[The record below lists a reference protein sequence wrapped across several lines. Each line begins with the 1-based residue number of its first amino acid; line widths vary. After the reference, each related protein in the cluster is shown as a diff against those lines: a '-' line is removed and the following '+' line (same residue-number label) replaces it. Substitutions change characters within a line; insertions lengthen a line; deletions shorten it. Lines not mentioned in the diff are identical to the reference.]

1 MTCFTLIGGC
11 RSLVMG
17 WRREEHTLAVSWPS
31 HSQTRNGKHHDK
43 WEQEWEASSLP
54 ILSSWSHKIQV
65 VIRFLKAF
73 GMAQIDFLLYW
84 KKNALQG
91 WNSTFLLQ
99 PQRKMYLKKV
109 LALCLWRKHCA
120 EECSEWIR
128 LWAMGSLL
136 LHPTKANSSLS
147 VGAEPY
153 FVYPGLILRIIP
165 QFSGLHLKQTAVVRR
180 LSGSV
185 TPSISI
191 QNIINVIE
199 MRARRKRSREPVS
212 CLRPAALD
220 AFLMIFYLRSSEMI
234 CARIYIP

>member
-1 MTCFTLIGGC
+1 MPC
-11 RSLVMG
+11 RVGIAHSYYSL
-17 WRREEHTLAVSWPS
+17 RERCISKKYWHYVCEENTVQRSV
-31 HSQTRNGKHHDK
+31 
-43 WEQEWEASSLP
+43 
-54 ILSSWSHKIQV
+54 LS
-65 VIRFLKAF
+65 
-73 GMAQIDFLLYW
+73 
-84 KKNALQG
+84 
-91 WNSTFLLQ
+91 
-99 PQRKMYLKKV
+99 
-109 LALCLWRKHCA
+109 
-120 EECSEWIR
+120 WIR

-220 AFLMIFYLRSSEMI
+220 AFLMIFYLHSSEMI
-234 CARIYIP
+234 CARICVP

>member
-11 RSLVMG
+11 RSLVLG

-120 EECSEWIR
+120 EECSELDSFMGNGQPFTSSNKSKQLSLCRSWTLFCLSR
-128 LWAMGSLL
+128 LNSAYYPSVFRVALKTNSGCK
-136 LHPTKANSSLS
+136 KAVRFCDSFHINSEHNKCDWNESKKEE
-147 VGAEPY
+147 V
-153 FVYPGLILRIIP
+153 
-165 QFSGLHLKQTAVVRR
+165 
-180 LSGSV
+180 
-185 TPSISI
+185 
-191 QNIINVIE
+191 
-199 MRARRKRSREPVS
+199 
-212 CLRPAALD
+212 
-220 AFLMIFYLRSSEMI
+220 
-234 CARIYIP
+234 